1 MVAVAAVAGPSSK
14 GCFLL
19 LTAQQER
26 LRRFCIKVSFFSSS
40 CRSVTQ
46 PGLVKWFVSGTTKCD
61 ICI

>member
-1 MVAVAAVAGPSSK
+1 MVAVAAAAGPSSK

-26 LRRFCIKVSFFSSS
+26 LPRFCIKVSFFSSS

-46 PGLVKWFVSGTTKCD
+46 PGWFVSGTTKCD